1 MSNRNIE
8 VLPANTLANGK
19 VSFRNGNP
27 VLRFEIGARDESL
40 IGSSVRLC
48 GKFAVFKGVSAFVV
62 VEIPVDATKQFM
74 SESTGVYSVIDS
86 LSFSTH
92 RTKQSIETI
101 RNYNKMLATYLP
113 VKTSK
118 ADGITFLSNSA
129 LITPNFQSQRTAIV
143 NNPKTLTG
151 GNSFCL
157 ALTSG
162 LLNSQEPI
170 PLSDGWGLLGIEV
183 TINLSPDANVF
194 YSEDDS
200 SASFT
205 DAFYELS
212 ELSLVAETVI
222 PDVATLASLNAS
234 PSNTFE
240 FNTISTFYQTIN
252 STNAVVNLNL
262 GQSNVL
268 GVFGS
273 FVPVTFLNNMAQNG
287 MLTSYPMNTDNKIA
301 EIKSL
306 IFNRANERFP
316 LHYNIDTPQ
325 KDDDRIE
332 VAPSDIVRNFLDSLD
347 NFVNIQRTS
356 VSPSNNRVLGFNG
369 SGLNYKDY
377 ADGGLTAGIG
387 VCYDKI
393 SGNGVNF
400 SNVPFT
406 LQIESDL
413 TTANPNALYLFVH
426 ARNTMVSSGGSIQ
439 IMN

>member
-1 MSNRNIE
+1 MS
-8 VLPANTLANGK
+8 
-19 VSFRNGNP
+19 
-27 VLRFEIGARDESL
+27 D
-40 IGSSVRLC
+40 
-48 GKFAVFKGVSAFVV
+48 
-62 VEIPVDATKQFM
+62 
-74 SESTGVYSVIDS
+74 STGVYSVFDS
-86 LSFSTH
+86 INFATH

-101 RNYNKMLATYLP
+101 RNYNKMMATYLP
-113 VKTSK
+113 AKTSQ
-118 ADGITFLSNSA
+118 ADGLTFLSNSA
-129 LITPNFQSQRTAIV
+129 LITPNFETQRSFV

-170 PLSDGWGLLGIEV
+170 PLSDTWGLGGLEL

-205 DAFYELS
+205 NAFYELS
-212 ELSLVAETVI
+212 ELSLVAETVV
-222 PDVATLASLNAS
+222 PDADTLARLNSS

-287 MLTSYPMNTDNKIA
+287 MLTSYPMNAGNRIA

-306 IFNRANERFP
+306 VFNRANERFP

-325 KDDDRIE
+325 RDDSRIE
-332 VAPSDIVRNFLDSLD
+332 VAPADIVKNFLDSLD

-356 VSPSNNRVLGFNG
+356 VSPSNTRVVGFNG
-369 SGLNYKDY
+369 SGLPYKSV
-377 ADGGLTAGIG
+377 AEGGLAAGIG

-400 SNVPFT
+400 QNVPFT

-413 TTANPNALYLFVH
+413 TTDNPNALYLFVH
-426 ARNTMVSSGGSIQ
+426 ARNTMVSSNGSVQ